1 MARKVLGAVDWRE
14 VGATRVNLAG
24 SYREQ
29 LIISLNLMGR
39 EKKKKTNKRSSWGKM
54 KRVIFMISVENCVSA
69 SAFRDVWA
77 RAMFLKFS
85 KLHEP

>member
-39 EKKKKTNKRSSWGKM
+39 EKKTNKRSSWRKM
-54 KRVIFMISVENCVSA
+54 KRVIFMISEENHVSA